1 VLEVEDSGLV
11 AADSLDRAEE
21 AAHSLAGADCN
32 SLAEGS
38 AAFAVWWSTFP
49 SASRTAGFSAVTQ
62 SLSRAN
68 DGGSTGNRR
77 NNNNP

>member
-1 VLEVEDSGLV
+1 MLEVEDSGLV

-32 SLAEGS
+32 SLAEGT
-38 AAFAVWWSTFP
+38 AVWWSTFP
-49 SASRTAGFSAVTQ
+49 PASRTAGFSAVTQ

-77 NNNNP
+77 NNNKP